1 MSTATPDSQADLL
14 ARQNA
19 RRLYDQGPTTVYA
32 HAGDKRFAYCLYV
45 PESIEDA
52 TRPVDLVVV
61 VHGSNR
67 AMETYRNSFA
77 EFGRWNDCVI
87 LAPLFPVGVLGDG
100 NGDGYKQILEGD
112 IRYDQILLDMVAE
125 VGKKYGRNFD
135 TFALFGYSGG
145 GQFTNRFCY
154 LHPDRLWAASI
165 GAPGSVTLLD
175 TARKWWVGV
184 ADMETRFGKALNL
197 DALRQVP
204 IHMVVGAADLETWE
218 ITHRPGGKHYMEGAN
233 DAGRTR
239 PERLERLRASFE
251 AAGVNATLDQ
261 IPNVPHMG
269 IKVMPAAQKFFA
281 AVLRERRARQAQ
293 Q

>member
-14 ARQNA
+14 ARQTA
-19 RRLYDQGPTTVYA
+19 RRLYDQGLTTVYS

-45 PESIEDA
+45 PECIEDA
-52 TRPVDLVVV
+52 SRPVELVVV

-77 EFGRWNDCVI
+77 EFGRWNDCII
-87 LAPLFPVGVLGDG
+87 LAPMFPVGVQGDG

-112 IRYDQILLDMVAE
+112 IRYDRVLLDMVAE
-125 VGKKYGRNFD
+125 VGRKYGRDFD

-154 LHPDRLWAASI
+154 LHPERLWAASI

-175 TARKWWVGV
+175 AERKWWVGV
-184 ADMETRFGKALNL
+184 ADMETRFGKALDL
-197 DALRQVP
+197 EALRRLP
-204 IHMVVGAADLETWE
+204 IHLVVGAADLETWE
-218 ITHRPGGKHYMEGAN
+218 ITHRPGGRHYMEGAN

-239 PERLERLRASFE
+239 PERLECLRASLA
-251 AAGVNATLDQ
+251 AAGVNATLDR

-281 AVLRERRARQAQ
+281 AVLRQRRTRPVQ